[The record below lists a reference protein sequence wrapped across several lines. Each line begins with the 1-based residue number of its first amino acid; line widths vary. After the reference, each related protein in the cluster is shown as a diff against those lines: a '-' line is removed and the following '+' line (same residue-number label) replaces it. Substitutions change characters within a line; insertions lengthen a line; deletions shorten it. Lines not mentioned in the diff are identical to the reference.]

1 MLECFNTFVC
11 NMLAAEPQPI
21 KRERETLEAVSGL
34 GTGGFWK
41 SNEGAH
47 FVVYDSQLF
56 FKQMWDTIT

>member
-1 MLECFNTFVC
+1 
-11 NMLAAEPQPI
+11 MLAAEPQPI

-47 FVVYDSQLF
+47 FVLYDSQLF